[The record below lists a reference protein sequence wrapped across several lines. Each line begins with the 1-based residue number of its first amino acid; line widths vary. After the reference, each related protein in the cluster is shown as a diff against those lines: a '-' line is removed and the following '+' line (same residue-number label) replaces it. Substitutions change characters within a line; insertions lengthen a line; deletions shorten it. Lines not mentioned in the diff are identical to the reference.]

1 MEYIKRKRL
10 LENYRLRGNSDNY
23 GEILDIKTDSL
34 GNPITNNLSEV
45 VKNTID
51 IDIFITQNYEDMG
64 MFSYETYIPYEEG
77 YTGLELTNK
86 LHSFYKKEY
95 KQTQLDTP
103 EDFNPAIDGRHPNIN
118 PEGYNQEATTIIG
131 ETDDRYL
138 SNVKSYKIETNYD
151 HTLNMAKDINTTFDG
166 VISNNPVTGVEYVVG
181 GAVNNSGIRVSNTG
195 IKYNTLYNQYVSKTD
210 DSGKVDRWKKTTYEY
225 TTYGL
230 LLSDINYI
238 EANTELGAT
247 TKVEEYFNVV
257 SPPEVRDRVFINRGG
272 EDIFERHSIMSEI
285 KTRNDID
292 EYRDKYF

>member
-10 LENYRLRGNSDNY
+10 LENYTLRGNSSNY
-23 GEILDIKTDSL
+23 GEILDIKTDNL
-34 GNPITNNLSEV
+34 GNPITNDLGDV
-45 VKNTID
+45 VKNTIN

-64 MFSYETYIPYEEG
+64 MFSYETYIPYVEE
-77 YTGLELTNK
+77 YNGLEENFNLLGEK
-86 LHSFYKKEY
+86 S
-95 KQTQLDTP
+95 KQTQLNTP
-103 EDFNPAIDGRHPNIN
+103 QDFNPAIDGRHPNIN

-138 SNVKSYKIETNYD
+138 SNVKSYKIETTYD
-151 HTLNMAKDINTTFDG
+151 HTLNMAKDIYTTFDG
-166 VISNNPVTGVEYVVG
+166 IISNNSQIGIEYVIG
-181 GAVNNSGIRVSNTG
+181 GAVNDSGERETNTG
-195 IKYNTLYNQYVSKTD
+195 IKYNTLYNQYVSKAD

-230 LLSDINYI
+230 LLSNINYM

-247 TKVEEYFNVV
+247 TKLEEYFNVV

>member
-1 MEYIKRKRL
+1 M
-10 LENYRLRGNSDNY
+10 SDFEPN
-23 GEILDIKTDSL
+23 DI
-34 GNPITNNLSEV
+34 G
-45 VKNTID
+45 
-51 IDIFITQNYEDMG
+51 
-64 MFSYETYIPYEEG
+64 
-77 YTGLELTNK
+77 
-86 LHSFYKKEY
+86 
-95 KQTQLDTP
+95 
-103 EDFNPAIDGRHPNIN
+103 
-118 PEGYNQEATTIIG
+118 
-131 ETDDRYL
+131 
-138 SNVKSYKIETNYD
+138 
-151 HTLNMAKDINTTFDG
+151 G
-166 VISNNPVTGVEYVVG
+166 V
-181 GAVNNSGIRVSNTG
+181 VNNGNRVVNTG